1 MQEEQQLHV
10 GHLEAGTNTLK
21 KASSLVGVGSPG
33 AEPVLACSSV
43 AGRTGAVGAAIRAA
57 SLAAVLVA
65 AELPRQVLHVC
76 KDSQDT
82 LVVAHQQLAGG
93 GITQPLQCGQGQLRE
108 VQLDSMLEVVGGDGR
123 PAGPA

>member
-1 MQEEQQLHV
+1 M